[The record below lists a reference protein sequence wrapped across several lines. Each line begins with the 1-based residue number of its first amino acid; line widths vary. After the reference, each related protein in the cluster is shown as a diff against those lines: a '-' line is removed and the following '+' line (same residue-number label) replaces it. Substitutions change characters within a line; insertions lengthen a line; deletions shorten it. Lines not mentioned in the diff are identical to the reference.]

1 MKFLHTADLHIGRK
15 IFEQSLIED
24 QKYILDR
31 ITEIAFA
38 EQVDAVVIAG
48 DIYDRSIPSTEA
60 VTLLDNFLTQL
71 VKGGIPV
78 IAVSGNHD
86 SAERVAFADRL
97 LEGQGLYLAGGYQEP
112 LRTVTLEDEFG
123 PVTFVCLP
131 FVKPAEVGAASSAEA
146 VEEILSRLP
155 MTLDLRSRYVL
166 VTHFFVTGES
176 GETPELSD
184 SENDSQVGGL
194 DSIPAGLFQSFSY
207 VALGHIHKPQHM
219 GMGKV
224 YYAGSPLKYSFSE
237 AKYEKSV
244 NIVELGI
251 AGSGAENFAAGET
264 LQAGEMLQGRDA
276 SRRGCL
282 TVRRIPLTP
291 LRDMRCIKGALAE
304 LISPRVVAECSQGR
318 EDYLQV
324 TLTDTEEL
332 IDPMGT
338 LRSVYPNVLQIIM
351 EKNLQS
357 DVGEYESRI
366 VGQRKGTAELFGEFY
381 ELLKGEPMDEK
392 RRGIV
397 EEVADAVGD
406 RI

>member
-15 IFEQSLIED
+15 IFEQSLIDD
-24 QKYILDR
+24 QKYILDE
-31 ITEIAFA
+31 ITRIAFA

-60 VTLLDNFLTQL
+60 VCLLDEFLTEL

-86 SAERVAFADRL
+86 SAERVSFADRL
-97 LEGQGLYLAGGYQEP
+97 LEGQGLYLSGGYREP
-112 LRTVTLEDEFG
+112 LRIVTLEDEMG
-123 PVTFVCLP
+123 AVNFVCLP
-131 FVKPAEVGAASSAEA
+131 FVKPAQAGTDNSAEA
-146 VEEILSRLP
+146 VETILSRVP
-155 MTLDLRSRYVL
+155 MTLDLNSRYVL
-166 VTHFFVTGES
+166 VTHFFVTGEG
-176 GETPELSD
+176 GENPELSD
-184 SENDSQVGGL
+184 SENDSRVGGL
-194 DSIPAGLFQSFSY
+194 DSIPVGMFANFSY

-237 AKYEKSV
+237 AQQEKSV
-244 NIVELGI
+244 NIVELTDGLNI
-251 AGSGAENFAAGET
+251 
-264 LQAGEMLQGRDA
+264 
-276 SRRGCL
+276 
-282 TVRRIPLTP
+282 RRIPLTP
-291 LRDMRCIKGALAE
+291 LRNMRCIRGKLSE
-304 LISPRVVAECSQGR
+304 LISAEAVAANGAGR

-351 EKNLQS
+351 EKNLQTQES
-357 DVGEYESRI
+357 GYESRLT
-366 VGQRKGTAELFGEFY
+366 GRHKGTAELFGEFY

-392 RRGIV
+392 RREIV
-397 EEVADAVGD
+397 DDVSDEVGKYV
-406 RI
+406 